1 MTLTLENV
9 SRSFQTVTAIKQIN
23 LTIKKGEVICLLGK
37 SGCGKSTLLR
47 TLSGLDQEYSGKIY
61 FEGTPLTGVREE
73 IGFIFQEPR
82 LLPWLNVID
91 NIQFGLKQNDEQTS
105 QRVHR
110 FIQYVGLKG
119 KEYIYPKALSG
130 GMSQR
135 AAIAR
140 ALVCDPE
147 VLLLDEPFS
156 ALDHFTKLEL
166 QDLLLKIQAKYKTTM
181 VMVTHDIDEALYLAD
196 RIVVLSSQPGTIQQ
210 IVEVT
215 QPRPRTRTSDGLKG
229 LKEKILKTLHVE

>member
-1 MTLTLENV
+1 MSLTVNHLTRTFGGV
-9 SRSFQTVTAIKQIN
+9 PAIKNIN
-23 LTIKKGEVICLLGK
+23 LSVHRGKIICLLGK

-47 TLSGLDQEYSGKIY
+47 TLSGLDLEYDGAV
-61 FEGTPLTGVREE
+61 FFHDTPLTGVREE
-73 IGFIFQEPR
+73 IGIIFQESR
-82 LLPWLNVID
+82 LLPWLNVLE
-91 NIQFGLKQNDEQTS
+91 NIRFGLKQPNQATLE
-105 QRVHR
+105 RVDR
-110 FIQYVGLKG
+110 FINYVGLTG
-119 KEYIYPKALSG
+119 KDHLYPKALSG

-166 QDLLLKIQAKYKTTM
+166 QDLLLKIQAKYNTTM

-196 RIVVLSSQPGTIQQ
+196 RIVVLSSQPGTIQD
-210 IVEVT
+210 IIDVDS
-215 QPRPRTRTSDGLKG
+215 PRPRARTSQDLQQVKQ
-229 LKEKILKTLHVE
+229 EILTTLHV

>member
-1 MTLTLENV
+1 MSLTVEQLTRTFNG
-9 SRSFQTVTAIKQIN
+9 VTAIQAID
-23 LTIKKGEVICLLGK
+23 LTIHEGEIICLLGK

-47 TLSGLDQEYSGKIY
+47 TLSGLDLAY
-61 FEGTPLTGVREE
+61 EGTVSFHDTPLTGVRDE
-73 IGFIFQEPR
+73 IGIVFQEPR
-82 LLPWLNVID
+82 LLPWLNVLE
-91 NIQFGLKQNDEQTS
+91 NIRFGLKQPNQATIK
-105 QRVHR
+105 RVDR
-110 FIQYVGLKG
+110 FIDYVGLTGKG
-119 KEYIYPKALSG
+119 HLYPKALSG

-166 QDLLLKIQAKYKTTM
+166 QDLLLKIQGKYNTTM

-196 RIVVLSSQPGTIQQ
+196 RIVVLSSQPGTIQD
-210 IVEVT
+210 IIEIDS
-215 QPRPRTRTSDGLKG
+215 PRPRTRTSRDLQQVKQ
-229 LKEKILKTLHVE
+229 KILTRLHI

>member
-1 MTLTLENV
+1 MTLILENV
-9 SRSFQTVTAIKQIN
+9 SRSFQAVTAIKQIN

-47 TLSGLDQEYSGKIY
+47 TLSGLDQGYSGKIY
-61 FEGTPLTGVREE
+61 FEGNPLTGVRED

-91 NIQFGLKQNDEQTS
+91 NIQFGLKQSDEQTLK
-105 QRVHR
+105 RVHR
-110 FIQYVGLKG
+110 FIQYVGLTG
-119 KEYIYPKALSG
+119 KECLYPKALSG

-135 AAIAR
+135 VAIAR

-210 IVEVT
+210 IVEVS
-215 QPRPRTRTSDGLKG
+215 QARPRTRTNDGLKG

>member
-1 MTLTLENV
+1 MSLTVDRLT
-9 SRSFQTVTAIKQIN
+9 RSFNGVTAIKDIDLKVQN
-23 LTIKKGEVICLLGK
+23 GEIVCLLGK

-47 TLSGLDQEYSGKIY
+47 TLSGLDLEYKGTVTY
-61 FEGTPLTGVREE
+61 HDTPLRGVRDE
-73 IGFIFQEPR
+73 IGIIFQEPR
-82 LLPWLNVID
+82 LLPWLNVLD
-91 NIQFGLKQNDEQTS
+91 NIRFGLKQPSQATL
-105 QRVHR
+105 QRVDR
-110 FIQYVGLKG
+110 FIDYVGLTG
-119 KEYIYPKALSG
+119 KEHLYPKALSG

-166 QDLLLKIQAKYKTTM
+166 QDLLLKIQAKYNTTM

-196 RIVVLSSQPGTIQQ
+196 RIVILSSQPGQ
-210 IVEVT
+210 IKDIIDINS
-215 QPRPRTRTSDGLKG
+215 PRPRTRTSQDLQQVK
-229 LKEKILKTLHVE
+229 KELLTILHV